1 MIERAGTDVDKR
13 QRGSRL
19 IACSAALIV
28 LVLHAGVWLFLRET
42 ASPPSAL
49 NAVSSLSYTIGP
61 PDDQFRPL
69 DDATRARI
77 NRELA
82 AITTI
87 SRGIR
92 IYSSRGRNAE
102 VPAIAREHGLSV
114 TAGAWIGGDAEEN
127 TLEVQAL
134 LKLVNRNPNIREI
147 IVGNETLLR
156 RELPV
161 ADLIEL
167 LRKVRHDVR
176 QPVSTAETWD
186 IWLKFPELVRE
197 VDYIAIHVLPYWE
210 GISDTDAISF
220 TMDRLQDIRDAYPG
234 KRIVIAE
241 FGWPS
246 KGHNNRAADV
256 GPTIQARII
265 REFVRTATDRSI
277 AFNIIEAFDQP
288 WKTREGSVGAYW
300 GLFDTSGQLKF
311 PLEGDFR
318 DTTFYPRLLLAM
330 ALGLLSSLVGLAL
343 IRSTFGHALVFS
355 LACNALAAPMS
366 LALMYPVE
374 NYLNIGSA
382 IAWVFG
388 IILMVP
394 LSLMTL
400 VKVHEVADVI
410 LGFPPK
416 RLIEAYLEPPVGYRW
431 PKVSV
436 HVPAYRESPAV
447 LIETLESIATLTY
460 PDYEVLVIIN
470 NTPEEALWRPVEEAC
485 KRLGPQFR
493 FLNLMNV
500 KGFKAGALNLALEHM
515 DPAVEVI
522 ALLDADYTVT
532 PSWLRDLVPAF
543 DDPAIALVQAPQD
556 HRDGGE
562 SFLKTVMNS
571 EYTGFFDIGMVQ
583 RNENDAVIAHGT
595 MLLLRRSA
603 FDKVGGWATDTITED
618 TELGLRLF
626 EAGYSALYTNHRYG
640 FGILPDTLQAFM
652 TQRHRWAYGAMQII
666 RKHWR
671 HMMPKSPTLKAAQK
685 AQFVTGWCYWL
696 SDAFGVLAAFLNL
709 LWVPMILFVGVL
721 IPMLP
726 FTLPILAMF
735 IVNLLHCFIL
745 HLVRVRISPQH
756 ILSAALAAMSLQM
769 TVGKAVWEGLTGIQI
784 GFRRTEK
791 GGVAKRSLF
800 PAKREAWLGALLMV
814 GASAIFFANTT
825 EALETNIFAATL
837 VVQSLPFLAAAGLGL
852 FERYT
857 TQSDN
862 NPAAV
867 ATG

>member
-1 MIERAGTDVDKR
+1 MTDHPPAAVIGRHK
-13 QRGSRL
+13 GPL
-19 IACSAALIV
+19 TIAFLAAIIVLLFHAAL
-28 LVLHAGVWLFLRET
+28 WLFLRET
-42 ASPPSAL
+42 ASPPSIE
-49 NAVSSLSYTIGP
+49 NAVSSLSYTVGP
-61 PDDQFRPL
+61 PEEQYLPL
-69 DDATRARI
+69 DEATKARV
-77 NRELA
+77 NRELT
-82 AITTI
+82 AISTVT
-87 SRGIR
+87 RGIR
-92 IYSSRGRNAE
+92 LYSARGRNAE
-102 VPAIAREHGLSV
+102 VTAMARAHGLFV
-114 TAGAWIGGDAEEN
+114 VAGAWIGGDAEEN
-127 TLEVQAL
+127 TREVDAL
-134 LKLVNRNPNIREI
+134 LKLVNRNSNIREI
-147 IVGNETLLR
+147 MVGNETLLR

-161 ADLIEL
+161 TDLINL
-167 LRKVRHDVR
+167 LRRVRHSAR

-197 VDYIAIHVLPYWE
+197 VDFISVHILPYWE
-210 GISDTDAISF
+210 GIKIEDSIAY
-220 TMDRLQDIRDAYPG
+220 TMGRYQAIRDAYPG

-246 KGHNNRAADV
+246 KGYNNRAADT
-256 GPTIQARII
+256 GATLQASII

-300 GLFDTSGQLKF
+300 GLFDANAQLKF

-318 DTTFYPRLLLAM
+318 DTKFYPRLLLAM
-330 ALGLLSSLVGLAL
+330 FLSLFASVVGLSL

-366 LALMYPVE
+366 LALLYPVE
-374 NYLNIGSA
+374 NYLNLGSA

-388 IILMVP
+388 IVLMVP

-400 VKVHEVADVI
+400 VKVHEVADVT

-416 RLIEAYLEPPVGYRW
+416 RLIDKPAAVPEGYVW

-436 HVPAYRESPAV
+436 HIPAYRENPAV
-447 LIETLESIATLTY
+447 LIATLESVAALDY
-460 PDYEVLVIIN
+460 PNFEVLVVIN
-470 NTPEEALWRPVEEAC
+470 NTPDEALWGPVAVAC
-485 KRLGPQFR
+485 KRLGPHFK
-493 FLNLMNV
+493 FLNLLNV
-500 KGFKAGALNLALEHM
+500 VGFKAGALNLALKDM
-515 DPAVEVI
+515 DPDAEVI

-532 PSWLRDLVPAF
+532 PSWLRDLVPLF
-543 DDPAIALVQAPQD
+543 SDPVVGLVQAPQD
-556 HRDGGE
+556 HRDGE
-562 SFLKTVMNS
+562 QSFLKTVMNS

-603 FDKVGGWATDTITED
+603 FEEVGSWATDTITED

-640 FGILPDTLQAFM
+640 FGILPDTMQAFM
-652 TQRHRWAYGAMQII
+652 TQRQRWAFGAMQII

-671 HMMPKSPTLKAAQK
+671 HMTPSSPTLKIAQK
-685 AQFVTGWCYWL
+685 AQFITGWCYWL

-745 HLVRVRISPQH
+745 HLVRVRIKPQH

-769 TVGKAVWEGLTGIQI
+769 TVGKAVAEGLSGVKL
-784 GFRRTEK
+784 GFKRTEK
-791 GGVAKRSLF
+791 GGVAKQSLF
-800 PAKREAWLGALLMV
+800 PAKREAWLGGLLVV
-814 GASAIFFANTT
+814 GAGAIFFANKT
-825 EALETNIFAATL
+825 EALETNIFASTL
-837 VVQSLPFLAAAGLGL
+837 VVQSLPFLAAAGLAA

-857 TQSDN
+857 TRSGPKQ
-862 NPAAV
+862 AAAPV
-867 ATG
+867 L